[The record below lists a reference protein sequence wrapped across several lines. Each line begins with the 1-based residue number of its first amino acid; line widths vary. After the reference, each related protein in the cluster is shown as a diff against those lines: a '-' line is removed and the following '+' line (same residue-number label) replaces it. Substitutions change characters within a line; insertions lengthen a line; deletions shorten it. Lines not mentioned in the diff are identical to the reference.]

1 MAKNSKAGNKI
12 KSGGSSGQ
20 NRKKSDGFLDK
31 YRKKEGVQETS
42 SGLLYEVITEGDGDM
57 PSHNSCV
64 TVHQRAMLVGG
75 KVLDDTYKENTPMEF
90 NLSEV
95 IEGYAEGLQMMHIG
109 SRYKFV
115 VPPDLAWGKKGSGGR
130 IGPNATVI
138 FDVHLIS
145 FW

>member
-1 MAKNSKAGNKI
+1 MARRNK
-12 KSGGSSGQ
+12 KDNNKQGGSSGQ
-20 NRKKSDGFLDK
+20 NRKNGDTYLDK
-31 YRKKEGVQETS
+31 YRKKEGVKETD
-42 SGLLYEVITEGDGDM
+42 SGLLYEIITQGDGDR
-57 PSHNSCV
+57 PTANANV

-90 NLSEV
+90 CLAEV
-95 IEGYAEGLQMMHIG
+95 IEGYSEGLQMMPLG

-130 IGPNATVI
+130 IGPNAVVI
-138 FDVHLIS
+138 FDVHLLE